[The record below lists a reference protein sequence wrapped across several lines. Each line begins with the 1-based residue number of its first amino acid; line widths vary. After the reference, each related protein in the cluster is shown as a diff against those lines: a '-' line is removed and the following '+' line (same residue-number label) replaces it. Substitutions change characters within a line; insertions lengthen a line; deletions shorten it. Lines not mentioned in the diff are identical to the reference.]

1 MGSIDWPTTFDRTD
15 PTRRERCRKFDS
27 TIGSTT
33 SDIATEMDRMGVDDW
48 RASTGSG
55 GAHVKSNGLPKA
67 SANPDDPGFALRWS
81 DDGDQFAV
89 ACDAYTRLC
98 DNAREVY
105 LWVNETRMRSQRAV
119 VTGQS
124 EFAAAQLP
132 SGQEETVA
140 ADPPA
145 HKVLGVDRNAPE
157 AVVKGAARSLKAEK
171 HPDRGGSEEEFK
183 RVVNAEESLLG

>member
-1 MGSIDWPTTFDRTD
+1 MPGVTID
-15 PTRRERCRKFDS
+15 
-27 TIGSTT
+27 
-33 SDIATEMDRMGVDDW
+33 
-48 RASTGSG
+48 
-55 GAHVKSNGLPKA
+55 
-67 SANPDDPGFALRWS
+67 PDDPGFALRWS

-89 ACDAYTRLC
+89 ACDAYTRLR

-132 SGQEETVA
+132 SGQETVA
-140 ADPPA
+140 AEPPA
-145 HKVLGVDRNAPE
+145 HEVLGVDRNAPE